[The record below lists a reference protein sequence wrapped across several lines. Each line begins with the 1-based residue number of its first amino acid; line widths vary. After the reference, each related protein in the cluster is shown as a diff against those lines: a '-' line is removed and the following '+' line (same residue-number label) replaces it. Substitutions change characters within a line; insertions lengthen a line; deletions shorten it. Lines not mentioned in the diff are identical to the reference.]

1 MSPGDRMDDL
11 ATGLVA
17 GPVSVGRQLNE
28 ERTGVRGG
36 EEKKEDTL
44 DELIAQAAE
53 LSDDSASVIL
63 KLRAL
68 VSFAL
73 LVLSAA

>member
-1 MSPGDRMDDL
+1 MDDL
-11 ATGLVA
+11 VTGLVA

-28 ERTGVRGG
+28 ERTGVGG
-36 EEKKEDTL
+36 GVEKKEDTL

-73 LVLSAA
+73 HVLLKATGIE

>member
-1 MSPGDRMDDL
+1 MDDL
-11 ATGLVA
+11 VTGLVA

-28 ERTGVRGG
+28 ERTGVGG
-36 EEKKEDTL
+36 GGAEKKEDTL

-73 LVLSAA
+73 HVLLKATGIE